1 VSERTWTVAAGIT
14 LAVVVAL
21 LAQRVVPRMNVA
33 GKPDRGQ
40 WVLQDFRDAVY
51 YPVHLNPRVQA
62 PVRRILDRHPR
73 IHLLPPVS
81 YGALVDLLRHCH
93 LVLTDSGGIQE
104 EAPSLGK
111 PVLVLRDTT
120 ERREGIAAGTEKLV
134 GTSRRGIVEETERLL
149 HDPAAYEAMA
159 RAHNPYGD
167 GRASERIVRVLR
179 GALVA
184 EDAA

>member
-120 ERREGIAAGTEKLV
+120 ERQGDRECVAGGAGGRLPGRSGEDKRLNPPPCDVNVVMADAAAGFASVL
-134 GTSRRGIVEETERLL
+134 R
-149 HDPAAYEAMA
+149 PCAMA
-159 RAHNPYGD
+159 NRA
-167 GRASERIVRVLR
+167 
-179 GALVA
+179 
-184 EDAA
+184 